1 MADAP
6 SVETLR
12 HIYETSKVIAVVGA
26 SMDPGKR
33 AHIVPAY
40 LREQGYR
47 IIPVNPRYDELLGE
61 RCYASLE
68 DIPEAVDVVDVFR
81 PSDEA
86 PAIARA
92 AAAIGARV
100 LWLQVGI
107 TSEEAARIAGEA
119 NMTFVSDM
127 CMAVTHASH
136 GFGPAPKADR
146 SR

>member
-12 HIYETSKVIAVVGA
+12 HIYETAKVIAVVGA
-26 SMDPGKR
+26 SMDPDKR

-40 LREQGYR
+40 LQKQGYR

-61 RCYASLE
+61 RCYPSLK

-86 PAIARA
+86 PEIARA

-107 TSEEAARIAGEA
+107 TSEEASRIAGEA

-127 CMAVTHASH
+127 CMAVTHASY
-136 GFGPAPKADR
+136 GFGPAPEADR